1 MVLNNFICMYFPLCF
16 IDTIFYFIQVVAMDP
31 SYGEIGQIANHTCRV
46 DVSSGQWRSV
56 HLYHQQNDSWTEIA
70 MIRKN
75 ENGTILTNDSI
86 FTPTFTISGS
96 HINVIVIFNLTNFPS
111 SKCSSRQYPFNC
123 SARLTDESQFDAVA
137 NFFIIGKLNAELF

>member
-1 MVLNNFICMYFPLCF
+1 MYFPLCF

-31 SYGEIGQIANHTCRV
+31 SYGEIGQIANHTCKV
-46 DVSSGQWRSV
+46 DVSSGQWSSV
-56 HLYHQQNDSWTEIA
+56 HLYQQQNDSWTEIA